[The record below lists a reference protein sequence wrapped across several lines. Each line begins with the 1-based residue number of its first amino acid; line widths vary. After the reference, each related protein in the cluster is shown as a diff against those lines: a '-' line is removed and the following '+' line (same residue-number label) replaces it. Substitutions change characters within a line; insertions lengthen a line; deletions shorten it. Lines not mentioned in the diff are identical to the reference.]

1 MARYTG
7 PVCRQCRAEGAKLY
21 LKGDRCF
28 TNKCAWEK
36 RKTAP
41 GMRSKRRP
49 KDTEYRIQLREKQK
63 IKRTYQMMEK
73 QFRSLVEKA
82 IASRG
87 VSGEVM
93 LTMLESRMDNIVRRL
108 SMAPSVK
115 AARQLV
121 LHGHFTVNGKKMSIP
136 SHRLKEGDVLEVKE
150 KSRKLFAIKDAM
162 ERGVTGVV
170 PEWLS
175 IDKENFKA
183 SVTRLPIRAEL
194 DPEINERLVI
204 EYYSR

>member
-7 PVCRQCRAEGAKLY
+7 PVCRQCRGEGQKLF

-36 RKTAP
+36 RKTPP

-49 KDTEYRIQLREKQK
+49 KETEYKVQLREKQK
-63 IKRTYQMMEK
+63 IRRMYQVLEN
-73 QFRSLVEKA
+73 QFRLIVDRAVRSK
-82 IASRG
+82 G

-93 LTMLESRMDNIVRRL
+93 LSMLESRIDNIVRRA
-108 SMAPSVK
+108 SFAPSIR

-121 LHGHFTVNGKKMSIP
+121 LHSHFTVNGKKMTIP
-136 SHRLKEGDVLEVKE
+136 SYTLKAGDVLEVKE
-150 KSRKLFAIKDAM
+150 KSRVVPMIKDSI
-162 ERGVTGVV
+162 ERGVAGAV
-170 PEWLS
+170 PGWLV
-175 IDKENFKA
+175 INKEQFTAK
-183 SVTRLPIRAEL
+183 VERLPERTDI

-204 EYYSR
+204 EFYSR